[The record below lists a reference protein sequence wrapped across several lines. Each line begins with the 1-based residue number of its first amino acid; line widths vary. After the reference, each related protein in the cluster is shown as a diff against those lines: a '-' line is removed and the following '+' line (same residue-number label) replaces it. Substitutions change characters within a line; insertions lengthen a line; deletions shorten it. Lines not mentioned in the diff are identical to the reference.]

1 MKQKLDEKVLNISIE
16 YTSRTD
22 LITCVQKILKDM
34 KYSNFDRRNEHN
46 CIYEWG
52 VSWTKF
58 RDYRVEIINGERCM
72 ILSSK
77 MNKV

>member
-16 YTSRTD
+16 YSSRND
-22 LITCVQKILKDM
+22 LITCIQKILKDM
-34 KYSNFDRRNEHN
+34 KSSNFDRRKEHN

-52 VSWTKF
+52 VSWTSF

-72 ILSSK
+72 VLPSK
-77 MNKV
+77 MNEV